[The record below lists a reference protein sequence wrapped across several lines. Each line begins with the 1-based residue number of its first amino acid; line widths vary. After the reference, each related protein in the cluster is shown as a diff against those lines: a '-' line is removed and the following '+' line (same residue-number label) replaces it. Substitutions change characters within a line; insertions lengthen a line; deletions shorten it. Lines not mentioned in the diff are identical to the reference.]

1 MKLHEICSHAFRSVL
16 IAALPALG
24 QTSKKDRDAKVEQQ
38 LRRLVLEWDTALVK
52 HDVASLDRLLADEF
66 SFVGGNNKAQYLAS
80 FKPGTPDSFVESA
93 VSTEIQV
100 QVYDNTALLTGL
112 DTIKGKHKGQPYV
125 AKWLYLDVWVLRDGR
140 WQCVKTYASQMK

>member
-1 MKLHEICSHAFRSVL
+1 MKIVLAFLALLL
-16 IAALPALG
+16 IAALPVAG
-24 QTSKKDRDAKVEQQ
+24 QTSKKDRDAKVEQE

-52 HDVASLDRLLADEF
+52 NDVATLNRILADEF

-80 FKPGTPDSFVESA
+80 FKPATPDSFVESA

-100 QVYDNTALLTGL
+100 QVYDNTAVLTGL
-112 DTIKGKHKGQPYV
+112 DTIKGKHKGQPYL

-140 WQCVKTYASQMK
+140 WQCVKTYASQAK